1 MNKSNKTSTFLI
13 LKQYYTKI
21 SFNFIIYSNEKSLSV
36 KIKKLIKFSRMNV
49 INFNWQ
55 LYIFLVILLQWN
67 YQWENVLHI
76 FSADY
81 FKFVHKINFFLDAKN
96 E

>member
-55 LYIFLVILLQWN
+55 LYIFLVILLQ
-67 YQWENVLHI
+67 
-76 FSADY
+76 
-81 FKFVHKINFFLDAKN
+81 
-96 E
+96 